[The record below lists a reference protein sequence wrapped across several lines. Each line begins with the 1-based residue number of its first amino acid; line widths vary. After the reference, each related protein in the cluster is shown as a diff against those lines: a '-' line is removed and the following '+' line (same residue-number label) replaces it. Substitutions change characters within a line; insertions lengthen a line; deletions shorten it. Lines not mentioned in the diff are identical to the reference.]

1 MKTYNVIIE
10 PEAKK
15 QMTQHLSYIK
25 NRLKNPQAAENVYRD
40 FLASVGKLSTTAGSI
55 KEPEDEAL
63 IKRGLKRRNFDRHG
77 YFVLFR
83 VVGDAAQ
90 VTNVF
95 HFQENFIA
103 KLK

>member
-1 MKTYNVIIE
+1 MNTYSMIVE

-15 QMTQHLSYIK
+15 QMRRHLSYIK
-25 NRLKNPQAAENVYRD
+25 NKLKNPQAADSVYRD

-55 KEPEDEAL
+55 KDPEDEAL
-63 IKRGLKRRNFDRHG
+63 IKRGLKRKNFDRHE
-77 YFVLFR
+77 YFVLFK
-83 VVGDAAQ
+83 VDGNKAK

-95 HFQENFIA
+95 HFRENFIA

>member
-1 MKTYNVIIE
+1 MKTYSVIVE

-15 QMTQHLSYIK
+15 QMRRHLSYIK
-25 NRLKNPQAAENVYRD
+25 NKLKNPQAAENVYHD
-40 FLASVGKLSTTAGSI
+40 FLDSVGKLSTTAGSI

-63 IKRGLKRRNFDRHG
+63 IKRGLKRKNFDQHE

-83 VVGDAAQ
+83 VVGDEAQ

-95 HFQENFIA
+95 HFRENFIA